1 MKYGLPYKG
10 SKNKLAERIVRLL
23 PKRTNLVDLFCGGCA
38 VSHAALVM
46 GKYEHIHINDLNWM
60 APTLFIDALNGKY
73 NNDTRWISREDF
85 FRLRDT
91 DPYVAVVWS
100 FGNNLRDYLYSQEI
114 EPLKKAIHYAI
125 FFSDYSLGKALG
137 HDLSFIDPIK
147 DVQRR
152 YVAVKRYFSQYGHF
166 QQQSL
171 ERGGYD
177 ASRTLC
183 SDSKTQLY
191 SGGQSTAPVMV
202 HGRTETPRLQSAE
215 AVCRLNTNL
224 QSFGGGK
231 RVSQIGSDRK
241 KAQYL
246 SEYHPLERSMGGGC
260 STDKTS
266 GPRNCNTRNVSTGC
280 LQSKKKKICK
290 RPWEAEHRERANSIA
305 QASVSGA
312 SAQSANHQGGGQNLP
327 ITSSVLD
334 YAEVEIPKDSVIYC
348 DIPYEGTNVY
358 NGAEHF
364 DYERFYDWAER
375 QTEPVFISSY
385 QMPPD
390 RFDCIQEWSHRSTLN
405 DRLNNAVTE
414 RIFVPR
420 HQAERGN
427 IVKQL
432 SLDLFSE

>member
-125 FFSDYSLGKALG
+125 FFSDYSFGKALG

-166 QQQSL
+166 QQQSI
-171 ERGGYD
+171 EGGHD

-183 SDSKTQLY
+183 SDSKAQLN
-191 SGGQSTAPVMV
+191 SG
-202 HGRTETPRLQSAE
+202 
-215 AVCRLNTNL
+215 
-224 QSFGGGK
+224 
-231 RVSQIGSDRK
+231 
-241 KAQYL
+241 
-246 SEYHPLERSMGGGC
+246 
-260 STDKTS
+260 
-266 GPRNCNTRNVSTGC
+266 
-280 LQSKKKKICK
+280 
-290 RPWEAEHRERANSIA
+290 
-305 QASVSGA
+305 GA
-312 SAQSANHQGGGQNLP
+312 SASVRLEATERRLNISRNITLSKGQWVGAQPTKQAALGTATHGMYQPGVCNQKKKNLQATLGSRAP
-327 ITSSVLD
+327 RASQQHCTGFSIGSVST
-334 YAEVEIPKDSVIYC
+334 VCQPSR
-348 DIPYEGTNVY
+348 G
-358 NGAEHF
+358 GAEFAH
-364 DYERFYDWAER
+364 
-375 QTEPVFISSY
+375 
-385 QMPPD
+385 
-390 RFDCIQEWSHRSTLN
+390 H
-405 DRLNNAVTE
+405 
-414 RIFVPR
+414 
-420 HQAERGN
+420 
-427 IVKQL
+427 KQCA
-432 SLDLFSE
+432 

>member
-171 ERGGYD
+171 EGGYD

-191 SGGQSTAPVMV
+191 SGGAKYSSSHGAWADRDSATSECRSSMPAQHQPPVIRGGQARQSDW
-202 HGRTETPRLQSAE
+202 
-215 AVCRLNTNL
+215 
-224 QSFGGGK
+224 K
-231 RVSQIGSDRK
+231 RQKEGSISLGISPSRK
-241 KAQYL
+241 VN
-246 SEYHPLERSMGGGC
+246 GGGC

-280 LQSKKKKICK
+280 LQSKKKICK

-312 SAQSANHQGGGQNLP
+312 TAQSANHQGGG
-327 ITSSVLD
+327 
-334 YAEVEIPKDSVIYC
+334 AEF
-348 DIPYEGTNVY
+348 
-358 NGAEHF
+358 AH
-364 DYERFYDWAER
+364 
-375 QTEPVFISSY
+375 
-385 QMPPD
+385 
-390 RFDCIQEWSHRSTLN
+390 H
-405 DRLNNAVTE
+405 
-414 RIFVPR
+414 
-420 HQAERGN
+420 
-427 IVKQL
+427 KQCA
-432 SLDLFSE
+432 